1 MKSPRELIDA
11 SLKTVVST
19 LAPQAALPATLVR
32 PCQDVKHGDF
42 QSNAAMLFAKGLG
55 MNPRALAEQIVEKLG
70 ETSLFF
76 KAEIAGPGFINFKL
90 KSDACAE
97 QIAARLPDPRLGI
110 DPIATPQT
118 IVFDFSGPNIAKEMH
133 VGHIRSTILG
143 ESLSRIYRFIGHSV
157 ITDNHL
163 GDWGTQFG
171 MVILGYKRGGN
182 EEALKADPFGH
193 LESLYKGIQEETKVN
208 ESTLQEARQELL
220 KLQQGDAENRA
231 LWQKFIDLS
240 LAAIDQI
247 YARLDVKFDH
257 TLGESAYNDALSGV
271 VESLKAKGIAQSS
284 EGAVVVFSDKTLPPK
299 EDPFLVSEKDAGFR
313 DNPFIIQKSDGAF
326 LYGTT
331 DLATVQFRVEQW
343 RADRAVYVTDSR
355 QQMHFNQLFATIRRW
370 GLPIQLDHVWFGAI
384 LGEDKTPLK
393 TREGKPIKLRLL
405 LDEAE
410 SRALVIITE
419 KHPDWEE
426 SKRRSIAR
434 TVGIGALK
442 YADLCQNRNN
452 DYVFQW
458 KKLLAFDGNTA
469 PYLQNAYV
477 RIRSIFRRNQFS
489 VPTQPKVT
497 LDVPAELA
505 LAKKLLEFRD
515 AIEIAANEFRPH
527 FLCVYL
533 FELATTFHKF
543 YENCPVRDAEPAL
556 QQSRLALCEFT
567 SKTLAQGLGLLG
579 IGTLEEM

>member
-11 SLKTVVST
+11 SIKEVVST
-19 LAPQAALPATLVR
+19 LAPQVTLPLTLVR
-32 PCQDVKHGDF
+32 ACQDLKHGDF

-55 MNPRALAEQIVEKLG
+55 LNPRLLAEQIVEKLG
-70 ETSLFF
+70 ETSLFL
-76 KAEIAGPGFINFKL
+76 KPEIAGPGFINFKI
-90 KSDACAE
+90 KPEACAE
-97 QIAARLPDPRLGI
+97 QIAVRLPDSRLGI
-110 DPIATPQT
+110 DTISHSQT

-193 LESLYKGIQEETKVN
+193 LETLYKAVQEETKTN
-208 ESTLQEARQELL
+208 ESTLQLARQELL

-247 YARLDVKFDH
+247 YARLGVKFDH
-257 TLGESAYNDALSGV
+257 TLGESFYNDALQSV
-271 VESLKAKGIAQSS
+271 VNDLKQKGIAQES

-299 EDPFLVSEKDAGFR
+299 EDPFLVSEKENVFR
-313 DNPFIIQKSDGAF
+313 DNPFIIQKSDKAF

-331 DLATVQFRVEQW
+331 DLATVQYRVEKW
-343 RADRAVYVTDSR
+343 KADRAVYVTDSR
-355 QQMHFNQLFATIRRW
+355 QQMHFNQLFATIKRW
-370 GLPIQLDHVWFGAI
+370 GLPIKLDHVWFGAI

-410 SRALVIITE
+410 TRALAIITE
-419 KHPDWEE
+419 KHPDWDEE
-426 SKRRSIAR
+426 KRQIIAKK
-434 TVGIGALK
+434 VGIGALK
-442 YADLCQNRNN
+442 YADLSQNRNN

-458 KKLLAFDGNTA
+458 EKLLAFDGNTA

-477 RIRSIFRRNQFS
+477 RIRSIFRRNNFA
-489 VPTQPKVT
+489 VPSQPKVT
-497 LDVPAELA
+497 LDDPAELA

-515 AIEIAANEFRPH
+515 AIEIAAHEYRPH

-543 YENCPVRDAEPAL
+543 YENCPVRDAELPL
-556 QQSRLALCEFT
+556 QQSRLVLCEFT
-567 SKTLAQGLGLLG
+567 SKTLAKGLELLG
-579 IGTLEEM
+579 IETLDEM